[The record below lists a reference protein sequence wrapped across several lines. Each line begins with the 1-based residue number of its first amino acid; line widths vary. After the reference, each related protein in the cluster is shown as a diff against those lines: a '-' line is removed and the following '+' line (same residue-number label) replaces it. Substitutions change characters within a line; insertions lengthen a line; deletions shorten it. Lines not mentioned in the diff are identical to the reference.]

1 MKSNKSTF
9 TWYEYPKIKVTN
21 EQINVN
27 LSTCLSSPDEPVVT
41 KRVRT
46 VIEEVVDGKVV
57 SRTEDV
63 DVLSK

>member
-1 MKSNKSTF
+1 MLT
-9 TWYEYPKIKVTN
+9 YKV
-21 EQINVN
+21 E
-27 LSTCLSSPDEPVVT
+27 LSTCLSSPEEPVVT

-46 VIEEVVDGKVV
+46 VIEEMVNGKVV

>member
-1 MKSNKSTF
+1 MLLI
-9 TWYEYPKIKVTN
+9 IKYYILKYNILIVFF
-21 EQINVN
+21 
-27 LSTCLSSPDEPVVT
+27 LMSSPDEPVVT

-63 DVLSK
+63 DVEVLKK